1 MKKWLLRV
9 CLCALLSTPALAMAQ
24 DEPSDE
30 PSGRGGKPKENR
42 WIRGGNV
49 GLWLGTYTFVQAA
62 PFVGYRVTDRLTTG
76 AGIDFTYIRNRNTIP
91 VDEFSIFGGN
101 LFGRFNVSRELF
113 LQAEYSALS
122 LPDAGTRIWYNSP
135 LVGGGYFPGR
145 GAYIM
150 AMWALNPDYPIANPI
165 LRMGFMF

>member
-1 MKKWLLRV
+1 MKKWLFRA
-9 CLCALLSTPALAMAQ
+9 CLCALLSTPGYGLAQ
-24 DEPSDE
+24 DNAGNDSERQ
-30 PSGRGGKPKENR
+30 GNKPRENR

-49 GLWLGTYTFVQAA
+49 GLWLGTFTFVQAA
-62 PFVGYRVTDRLTTG
+62 PFVGYRVTDGLTTG

-101 LFGRFNVSRELF
+101 VFGRFNISRELF